1 LALIRFMWL
10 SSMKAAHVDACLAPR
25 AGNPGHLA
33 RFSRDVGFHGS
44 LPLTFD
50 PSATLNDQ

>member
-1 LALIRFMWL
+1 LINFMRL